1 MIKIN
6 IYKSYYL
13 HLYLHKNKLL
23 IRKIKYLEKYT
34 FILQKYF
41 ILDSRRL
48 NIFIYNITIKC
59 E

>member
-13 HLYLHKNKLL
+13 HLYLHKNKFL
-23 IRKIKYLEKYT
+23 IRKIKYVEKYT

>member
-13 HLYLHKNKLL
+13 HLYLHKNKFL

-34 FILQKYF
+34 FIPQKYF